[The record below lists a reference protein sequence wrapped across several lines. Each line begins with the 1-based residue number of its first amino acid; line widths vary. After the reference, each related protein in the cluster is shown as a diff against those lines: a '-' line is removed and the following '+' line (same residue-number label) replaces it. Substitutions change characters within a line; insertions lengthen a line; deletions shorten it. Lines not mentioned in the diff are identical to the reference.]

1 MVKQSRRSFFKTV
14 GRSTLAGG
22 TLVTGGLTSIGAEA
36 AQKATTQTAQS
47 QAAMTPA
54 RALQLLKAG
63 NARFVERRM
72 LDHDLEYERQATAA
86 GQFPLAAI
94 VGCID
99 SRASNELIF
108 DQSIGDIFSTRVA
121 GNYIDDGVLGG
132 LEFACVLSG
141 AKLILVVGHNDCGA
155 VKGACDNVMLG
166 NLTSTLANIQ
176 PAVGAVKGFEP
187 DRSSDNPD
195 FVQAV
200 AKENVMLSLERIRTN
215 SPLLRELEQDG
226 TIGLQG
232 GMYDL
237 TSGRVTFL

>member
-1 MVKQSRRSFFKTV
+1 MTRKSRRSFLQ
-14 GRSTLAGG
+14 STGTSLLAGG
-22 TLVTGGLTSIGAEA
+22 VLAAHGLPASATGMAITQDA
-36 AQKATTQTAQS
+36 AS
-47 QAAMTPA
+47 QAVMTPE
-54 RALQLLKAG
+54 RALDLLKAG
-63 NARFVERRM
+63 NQRFVESRM
-72 LDHDLEYERQATAA
+72 FDHDLAGERKATAA

-141 AKLILVVGHNDCGA
+141 ARLVLVVGHDDCGA
-155 VKGACDNVMLG
+155 VKGACDDVILG
-166 NLTSTLANIQ
+166 NLTQTLANIK
-176 PAVGAVKGFEP
+176 PAVAATEGFEA
-187 DRSSDNPD
+187 DRSSSNGQ

-200 AKENVMLSLERIRTN
+200 AVENVRLSLERIRTR
-215 SPLLRELEQDG
+215 SPLLREMEMHG
-226 TIGLQG
+226 EIGLQG

-237 TSGRVTFL
+237 ESGRVTFL

>member
-1 MVKQSRRSFFKTV
+1 MVISSRRSFLNTI
-14 GRSTLAGG
+14 GRSVLTGGALAA
-22 TLVTGGLTSIGAEA
+22 GGLTPDRAAAAE
-36 AQKATTQTAQS
+36 KAITQTAET

-54 RALQLLKAG
+54 RALALLKAG
-63 NARFVERRM
+63 NERFVERRM
-72 LDHDLEYERQATAA
+72 FDHDLEYERQATAA

-132 LEFACVLSG
+132 LEFCCVLSG
-141 AKLILVVGHNDCGA
+141 ARMILVIGHDDCGA
-155 VKGACDNVMLG
+155 VKGACDDVVLG
-166 NLTSTLANIQ
+166 NLTRTLAHIK
-176 PAVGAVKGFEP
+176 PAVAAVKGFEP
-187 DRSSDNPD
+187 DRSSDNSD

-200 AKENVMLSLERIRTN
+200 AQENVMLSLERIRSH
-215 SPLLRELEQDG
+215 SPLLRAMEESG
-226 TIGLQG
+226 EIGLQG

-237 TSGRVTFL
+237 ASGRVTFL

>member
-1 MVKQSRRSFFKTV
+1 MNKRSRRSVLHTI
-14 GRSTLAGG
+14 GQSALAGG
-22 TLVTGGLTSIGAEA
+22 SLVAGGLAPARADAAE
-36 AQKATTQTAQS
+36 KATTQTAQT

-63 NARFVERRM
+63 NERFAESRM
-72 LDHDLEYERQATAA
+72 FDHDLPFERRATAA

-121 GNYIDDGVLGG
+121 GNYIDEGVLGG

-155 VKGACDNVMLG
+155 VRGACDDVVLG
-166 NLTSTLANIQ
+166 NLTRTLDNIR
-176 PAVGAVKGFEP
+176 PAVAAVNGFQA
-187 DRSSDNPD
+187 DRSSANPD

-200 AKENVMLSLERIRTN
+200 AQENVMLSLERIRTN
-215 SPLLRELEQDG
+215 SPLLRAMELNGE
-226 TIGLQG
+226 IGLQG

-237 TSGRVTFL
+237 ASGRVTFL

>member
-1 MVKQSRRSFFKTV
+1 MIKSSRRSFLHTI
-14 GRSTLAGG
+14 GHSMLASGV
-22 TLVTGGLTSIGAEA
+22 LAAGGLTPDQARAAE
-36 AQKATTQTAQS
+36 KAITQNAKT
-47 QAAMTPA
+47 QAAMTPS
-54 RALQLLKAG
+54 RALELLKAG

-72 LDHDLEYERQATAA
+72 FDHDLEYERQATAA

-121 GNYIDDGVLGG
+121 GNYIDEGVLGG

-141 AKLILVVGHNDCGA
+141 ARMILVVGHNDCGA
-155 VKGACDNVMLG
+155 VKGACDDVVLG
-166 NLTSTLANIQ
+166 NLTQTLANIK
-176 PAVGAVKGFEP
+176 PAVAAVEGFEP
-187 DRSSDNPD
+187 DRSSANAT

-200 AKENVMLSLERIRTN
+200 AKENVVLSLERIRSN
-215 SPLLRELEQDG
+215 SPLLRAMEESG
-226 TIGLQG
+226 EIILQG

-237 TSGRVTFL
+237 ASGKVTFL